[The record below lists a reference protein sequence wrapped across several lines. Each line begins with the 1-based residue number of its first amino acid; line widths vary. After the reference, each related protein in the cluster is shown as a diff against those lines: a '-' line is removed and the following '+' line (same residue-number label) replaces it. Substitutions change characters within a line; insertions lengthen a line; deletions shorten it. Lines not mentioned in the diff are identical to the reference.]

1 MNTLRKRLDR
11 VEEWAEFQ
19 QHRALV
25 RQIKG
30 RSEDEQ
36 SFFCIDGYWPGK
48 AAEIPPGMEF
58 TVRGIKTIVTTQW
71 ADENKKK

>member
-11 VEEWAEFQ
+11 VEEGAEFQ

-58 TVRGIKTIVTTQW
+58 TVRGIKTIVITKW
-71 ADENKKK
+71 EGED